1 MQKWMKRSATILVL
15 VMTATAV
22 LPGTAVADRSIA
34 KHSVHKHGAKV
45 KIVKRQRHRHLHA
58 VGHRFNKQD
67 VVVVKNWR
75 ARGLP
80 RPRRNEIYVT
90 NGDSIYLA
98 AAATLLVK
106 ALIN

>member
-1 MQKWMKRSATILVL
+1 MQNRMKRCATVLVL
-15 VMTATAV
+15 AIATTAV
-22 LPGTAVADRSIA
+22 LPGTAMADRAIV
-34 KHSVHKHGAKV
+34 KHSVQKHGTKV
-45 KIVKRQRHRHLHA
+45 KTVKRQRHRHT
-58 VGHRFNKQD
+58 VGHRFRNQD

-80 RPRRNEIYVT
+80 RPGRNEIYVA

>member
-1 MQKWMKRSATILVL
+1 MQNRMKRCATVLVL
-15 VMTATAV
+15 AMATTAV
-22 LPGTAVADRSIA
+22 LPAAAVADRTIVN
-34 KHSVHKHGAKV
+34 HSVQKHGAKV
-45 KIVKRQRHRHLHA
+45 KTVERQRHRHA
-58 VGHRFNKQD
+58 VGHRFRKQD

-80 RPRRNEIYVT
+80 RPGRNEIYVA

-106 ALIN
+106 ALIY

>member
-1 MQKWMKRSATILVL
+1 MQNPMKRCAPVLVL
-15 VMTATAV
+15 AIATTAV
-22 LPGTAVADRSIA
+22 LPGTAVADRAIV
-34 KHSVHKHGAKV
+34 KHSVQKHGAEV
-45 KIVKRQRHRHLHA
+45 KTVKRQRHA
-58 VGHRFNKQD
+58 AGHRFRNQD

-80 RPRRNEIYVT
+80 RPGRNEIYVA

>member
-1 MQKWMKRSATILVL
+1 MQNRMKRCATVLVL
-15 VMTATAV
+15 AIATTAV
-22 LPGTAVADRSIA
+22 LPGAAVADREIV
-34 KHSVHKHGAKV
+34 KHSVQKHGAKV
-45 KIVKRQRHRHLHA
+45 KTVKRHRHA
-58 VGHRFNKQD
+58 VGHRFRNQD

-80 RPRRNEIYVT
+80 RPGRNEIYVA

-106 ALIN
+106 ALIY

>member
-1 MQKWMKRSATILVL
+1 MQNRMKRCAAVFVL
-15 VMTATAV
+15 ATATAV
-22 LPGTAVADRSIA
+22 MPITAMADRTVV
-34 KHSVHKHGAKV
+34 KHSAQRHGAKV
-45 KIVKRQRHRHLHA
+45 KVVKQQHRHA
-58 VGHRFNKQD
+58 VGHRFRKQE
-67 VVVVKNWR
+67 VVVVNNWR

-80 RPRRNEIYVT
+80 RPGRNEVYVV

>member
-1 MQKWMKRSATILVL
+1 MQNRMKQCATVLVL
-15 VMTATAV
+15 AMATTAV
-22 LPGTAVADRSIA
+22 LPGTAVADRAIA

-45 KIVKRQRHRHLHA
+45 KIVKRQRHA
-58 VGHRFNKQD
+58 VGHRFRKQD

-80 RPRRNEIYVT
+80 RPGRNEIYVA

>member
-1 MQKWMKRSATILVL
+1 MQNRMRRCATVFVL
-15 VMTATAV
+15 AVATTAV
-22 LPGTAVADRSIA
+22 LPGTAVADRAIV

-45 KIVKRQRHRHLHA
+45 KIVERQRHRHA
-58 VGHRFNKQD
+58 VGHRFRKRD

-75 ARGLP
+75 ARGLL
-80 RPRRNEIYVT
+80 RPGRNEIYVA
-90 NGDSIYLA
+90 NGDSIYLT